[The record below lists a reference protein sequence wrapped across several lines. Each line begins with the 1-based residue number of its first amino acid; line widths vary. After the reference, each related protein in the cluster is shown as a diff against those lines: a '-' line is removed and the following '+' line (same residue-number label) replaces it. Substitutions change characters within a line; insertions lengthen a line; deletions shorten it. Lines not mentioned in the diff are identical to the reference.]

1 MVISFQGWETLET
14 DCLARSKE
22 GLRGG
27 KVMKRTRVLSVFGT
41 RPEAIKMAPLIKELD
56 NRPDEFESIVVVT
69 AQHREMLDQVL
80 NIFNIEPD
88 HDLNMMKKGQSIAQI
103 TTGALLGLEAVLK
116 EEMPDIVLVHGDTST
131 TFAAALSAF
140 YQQIPVGHVEAGLR
154 TYDKYSPFPEEMNR
168 QLTGV
173 LTDLH
178 FAPTEK
184 AREYL
189 LNENKPA
196 ETITVTGN
204 TSIDA
209 MKTTVRDDYS
219 HPILEQYPHKKMIL
233 LTAHRRENIG
243 ENLEHIFYAIKKLV
257 EKHQDIYVVY
267 PVHLNPKV
275 QKAARDILG
284 EQPRIHLIEPLDV
297 RNFHNLLSQAYL
309 IMTDSGGIQEEAP
322 SLGVPV
328 LVLRGTTE
336 RPEGIEAGTLKLVG
350 TNEENIYEQ
359 ADLLLTNQEAYTIM
373 AESKNPYGD
382 GKASERIADELNNY
396 FQVKRNK

>member
-1 MVISFQGWETLET
+1 
-14 DCLARSKE
+14 
-22 GLRGG
+22 
-27 KVMKRTRVLSVFGT
+27 MKRTRVLSVFGT

-56 NRPDEFESIVVVT
+56 NRPDQFESIVVVT

-116 EEMPDIVLVHGDTST
+116 EEKPDVVLVHGDTST

-189 LNENKPA
+189 LSENKPV

-219 HPILEQYPHKKMIL
+219 HPILEQYPNKKMIL

-243 ENLEHIFYAIKKLV
+243 ENLEHIFNAIKKLV
-257 EKHQDIYVVY
+257 EKHKDIYVVY

-275 QKAARDILG
+275 QEAARNILG

-350 TNEENIYEQ
+350 TNENDIYEQ

-382 GKASERIADELNNY
+382 GKASERIADELHNY
-396 FQVKRNK
+396 FQEKRDI

>member
-1 MVISFQGWETLET
+1 
-14 DCLARSKE
+14 
-22 GLRGG
+22 
-27 KVMKRTRVLSVFGT
+27 MKRTRVLSVFGT

-56 NRPDEFESIVVVT
+56 NRPDQFESIVVVT

-116 EEMPDIVLVHGDTST
+116 EEKPDVVLVHGDTST

-189 LNENKPA
+189 LSENKPK

-219 HPILEQYPHKKMIL
+219 HPILEQYPNKKMIL

-243 ENLEHIFYAIKKLV
+243 ENLEHIFNAIKKLV
-257 EKHQDIYVVY
+257 EKHKDIYVVY

-275 QKAARDILG
+275 QEAAKNILG

-350 TNEENIYEQ
+350 TNENDIYEQ

-382 GKASERIADELNNY
+382 GKASERIADELHNY
-396 FQVKRNK
+396 FQEKRDI

>member
-1 MVISFQGWETLET
+1 M
-14 DCLARSKE
+14 RRK
-22 GLRGG
+22 
-27 KVMKRTRVLSVFGT
+27 RVLSVLGT
-41 RPEAIKMAPLIKELD
+41 RPEVIKMAPLIKELD
-56 NRPDEFESIVVVT
+56 NRPDQCESIVVVT

-88 HDLNMMKKGQSIAQI
+88 HDVNMMKKGQSIAQI

-116 EEMPDIVLVHGDTST
+116 EEKPDVVLVHGDTST

-189 LNENKPA
+189 LSENKPV

-209 MKTTVRDDYS
+209 MKTTVR
-219 HPILEQYPHKKMIL
+219 
-233 LTAHRRENIG
+233 
-243 ENLEHIFYAIKKLV
+243 
-257 EKHQDIYVVY
+257 
-267 PVHLNPKV
+267 
-275 QKAARDILG
+275 
-284 EQPRIHLIEPLDV
+284 
-297 RNFHNLLSQAYL
+297 
-309 IMTDSGGIQEEAP
+309 
-322 SLGVPV
+322 
-328 LVLRGTTE
+328 
-336 RPEGIEAGTLKLVG
+336 
-350 TNEENIYEQ
+350 
-359 ADLLLTNQEAYTIM
+359 
-373 AESKNPYGD
+373 
-382 GKASERIADELNNY
+382 
-396 FQVKRNK
+396 